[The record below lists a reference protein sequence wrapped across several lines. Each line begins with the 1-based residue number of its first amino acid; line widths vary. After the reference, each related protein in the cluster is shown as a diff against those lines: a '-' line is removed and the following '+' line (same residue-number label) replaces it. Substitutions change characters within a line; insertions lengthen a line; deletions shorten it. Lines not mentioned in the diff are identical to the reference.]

1 MVIKRVR
8 RGLIFTFVALTACS
22 RDAMGPAS
30 DAVESVIVTPAVS
43 TVSIGAQVGLTAQVL
58 DETGTFIA
66 DRPVHWASAD
76 ESIATVSTSGVVTA
90 RKIGTVQVAASTG
103 GRSGLAQITVTA
115 VPVNSIQISPGNK
128 SLLVGESFQFSAT
141 TRDASG
147 GVLTGRPVTWSS
159 NNESVVTVSASGL
172 VTALA
177 PGGAIVTA
185 TSEGKSSPA
194 SVTVAAIPV
203 ASVVVQPATQSLV
216 EGQTAQ
222 IRAQPMDVTGKPLTG
237 RVVLWSTS
245 NAAVATVTSTGVV
258 TAQSPGNAVI
268 TATSEGKSGTSAV
281 TVTALP
287 PNAVV
292 VTPAQVLIQQGA
304 TSQLTA
310 QVLDSQGRVVPNS
323 QVTFSSSDNA
333 IATVSSS
340 GVVSGVAP
348 GKATISATSAGL
360 TGTAQVTV
368 TPIPVARVVVTP
380 ASPTIAIGTTIT
392 LTAQALSA
400 SGQTLTGR
408 TVVWSSSLPNIA
420 SVSAQGVVTGLAA
433 GNTVVFASIDGVL
446 GWVNVTVIPAPVATV
461 TISPSAPSVAAG
473 DSVQLNAVLKDASGN
488 TLTGRVV
495 SWSSGATSIATV
507 TNTGMVIGVAAG
519 TAVITATSEGQ
530 VGTVTV
536 TVTSSL
542 RTVTVT
548 PDTATIAPLGTVQ
561 LTAVVT
567 DASGTPINTPVAW
580 SSDNNVV
587 AQVNSSGKVTGL
599 VPGTAIISAKA
610 GSATGTATITVK

>member
-1 MVIKRVR
+1 MKRFR
-8 RGLIFTFVALTACS
+8 SGLIFTFVALTTCS

-43 TVSIGAQVGLTAQVL
+43 TVAVGVQVGLTAQVM
-58 DETGTFIA
+58 DETGTSIA
-66 DRPVHWASAD
+66 NRPVHWASAD

-90 RKIGTVQVAASTG
+90 RKIGIVQIAASTG

-147 GVLTGRPVTWSS
+147 GVLTGRQVTWSS

-172 VTALA
+172 ATALA

-203 ASVVVQPATQSLV
+203 ASVVVQPTTQALV

-258 TAQSPGNAVI
+258 TAQAPGNAVI
-268 TATSEGKSGTSAV
+268 TATSEGRSGASAV

-292 VTPAQVLIQQGA
+292 VTPAQVVVQQGA
-304 TSQLTA
+304 TWQLTA
-310 QVLDSQGRVVPNS
+310 QVLDAQGRVVPNS

-333 IATVSSS
+333 IATVSS
-340 GVVSGVAP
+340 GGLVSGVAP
-348 GKATISATSAGL
+348 GNVTISATSAGL

-368 TPIPVARVVVTP
+368 TPIPVGRVVVSP

-400 SGQTLTGR
+400 SGQPLTGR

-433 GNTVVFASIDGVL
+433 GNTVVFASIEGVM

-461 TISPSAPSVAAG
+461 TISPAAPGVAVG

-495 SWSSGATSIATV
+495 SWSSGTTSIATV
-507 TNTGMVIGVAAG
+507 TNTGMVTGVAAG

-536 TVTSSL
+536 TVTSSQ

-561 LTAVVT
+561 LTAVVK
-567 DASGTPINTPVAW
+567 DASGSPINTPVAW
-580 SSDNNVV
+580 SSDNNVI

-610 GSATGTATITVK
+610 GSAIGTATITVK

>member
-1 MVIKRVR
+1 MNRFR
-8 RGLIFTFVALTACS
+8 SGLIFTLLALTACS
-22 RDAMGPAS
+22 RDAMDPAS

-43 TVSIGAQVGLTAQVL
+43 TVSIGAQIGLTAQVL

-66 DRPVHWASAD
+66 DRPVHWASAN
-76 ESIATVSTSGVVTA
+76 ESIATVSSSGVVSA

-115 VPVNSIQISPGNK
+115 VPVNSIQIAPGNK
-128 SLLVGESFQFSAT
+128 SLLVGESFQFTAT

-147 GVLTGRPVTWSS
+147 GVLTGRPVAWSS

-172 VTALA
+172 ATALA

-203 ASVVVQPATQSLV
+203 ASVVVQPTTQSLV

-292 VTPAQVLIQQGA
+292 VTPAQVLVQQGA

-340 GVVSGVAP
+340 GLVSGVAP
-348 GKATISATSAGL
+348 GKVTISATSAGL

-368 TPIPVARVVVTP
+368 TPIPVGRVVVTP

-392 LTAQALSA
+392 LSAQALSA
-400 SGQTLTGR
+400 SGQPLTGR
-408 TVVWSSSLPNIA
+408 TVVWSSSLPSIA

-461 TISPSAPSVAAG
+461 TISPSAPGVAVG
-473 DSVQLNAVLKDASGN
+473 DSVQLNALLKDASGN

-507 TNTGMVIGVAAG
+507 TNTGMVTGVAAG

-561 LTAVVT
+561 LTAVVR
-567 DASGTPINTPVAW
+567 DASGTPVNTPVAW

-587 AQVNSSGKVTGL
+587 AQINSSGKVTGL

>member
-1 MVIKRVR
+1 MNRFR
-8 RGLIFTFVALTACS
+8 SGLIFTLVALTACS
-22 RDAMGPAS
+22 RDAVGPAS

-43 TVSIGAQVGLTAQVL
+43 TVSIGAQIGLTAQVL

-66 DRPVHWASAD
+66 DRPVHWASAN
-76 ESIATVSTSGVVTA
+76 ESIATVSSSGVVTA

-115 VPVNSIQISPGNK
+115 VPVNSIQIAPGNK
-128 SLLVGESFQFSAT
+128 SLLVGESFQFTAT

-147 GVLTGRPVTWSS
+147 GVLTGRPVAWSS

-172 VTALA
+172 ATALA

-203 ASVVVQPATQSLV
+203 ASVVVQPTTQSLV

-222 IRAQPMDVTGKPLTG
+222 IRAQPMDVTGKPLAG

-292 VTPAQVLIQQGA
+292 VTPAQVLVQQGA
-304 TSQLTA
+304 TSQLSA

-340 GVVSGVAP
+340 GLVSGVAP
-348 GKATISATSAGL
+348 GKVTISATSAGL

-368 TPIPVARVVVTP
+368 TPIPVGRVVVTP

-392 LTAQALSA
+392 LSAQALSA
-400 SGQTLTGR
+400 SGQPLTGR
-408 TVVWSSSLPNIA
+408 TVVWSSSLPSIA

-461 TISPSAPSVAAG
+461 TISPSAPGVAVG

-507 TNTGMVIGVAAG
+507 TNTGMVTGVAAG

-561 LTAVVT
+561 LTAVVR
-567 DASGTPINTPVAW
+567 DASGTPVNTPVAW

>member
-1 MVIKRVR
+1 MKRFR
-8 RGLIFTFVALTACS
+8 SGLIFTFVALTTCS

-30 DAVESVIVTPAVS
+30 DTVESVIVTPAVS
-43 TVSIGAQVGLTAQVL
+43 TVAVGVQVGLTAQVM
-58 DETGTFIA
+58 DETGTSIA

-90 RKIGTVQVAASTG
+90 RKIGIVQIAASTG

-147 GVLTGRPVTWSS
+147 GVLTGRQVTWSS

-172 VTALA
+172 ATALA

-203 ASVVVQPATQSLV
+203 ASVVVQPTTQALV

-258 TAQSPGNAVI
+258 TAQAPGNAVI

-281 TVTALP
+281 TVAALP

-292 VTPAQVLIQQGA
+292 ITPAQVVVQQGA
-304 TSQLTA
+304 TWQLTA
-310 QVLDSQGRVVPNS
+310 QVLDAQGRVVPNS

-340 GVVSGVAP
+340 GLVSGVAP
-348 GKATISATSAGL
+348 GKVTISATSAGL

-368 TPIPVARVVVTP
+368 TSIPVGRVVVTP

-400 SGQTLTGR
+400 SGQPLTGR

-433 GNTVVFASIDGVL
+433 GNTVVFASIEGVM

-461 TISPSAPSVAAG
+461 TISPAAPSVAVG

-495 SWSSGATSIATV
+495 SWSSGATSIAIV
-507 TNTGMVIGVAAG
+507 TNTGMVTGVAAG

-536 TVTSSL
+536 TVTSSQ

-561 LTAVVT
+561 LTAVVK
-567 DASGTPINTPVAW
+567 DASGSPINTPVAW
-580 SSDNNVV
+580 SSDNNVI